1 MGSDELRNLADIGQ
15 LKSEPFSRTEYQGLV
30 DSGKARLR
38 DAAREDLNPV
48 SRFDLAYNAA
58 HALALAA
65 LRICG
70 YRSDKRFL
78 VFQCLRHTLDL
89 SHESWRILDS
99 AHRKRNLAEYE
110 GQTDLED
117 QLTVAVIRAGEEILK
132 RLERLEA
139 AATPPNDP

>member
-1 MGSDELRNLADIGQ
+1 MGSDELRNLTDIGQ
-15 LKSEPFSRTEYQGLV
+15 LKSEPFSRTEFLGLLE
-30 DSGKARLR
+30 SGKARLQ
-38 DAAREDLNPV
+38 DAAREDLNPT

-70 YRSDKRFL
+70 YRTDRRFL

-89 SHESWRILDS
+89 PNESWRVLDS

-110 GQTDLED
+110 GHVDLED
-117 QLTVAVIRAGEEILK
+117 QLTLAVIRVAEEILD

-139 AATPPNDP
+139 ERAPPNDS